1 MIRFRKRGLALVGT
15 AVLSAAS
22 VGMIPAS
29 PASAAPRALA
39 AQGTPFGTAQFAAY
53 GTGSEISL
61 NALPGGTG
69 TALARVDQAFS
80 ANTASSG
87 PLGAAINSPI
97 TGQLV
102 QSDQT
107 ANNAN
112 AYGRGSG
119 AEVGLGV
126 APAIANQI
134 QLGIAEAHAPPPTG
148 LITKTAVPVNIPGL
162 VNLGLLTG
170 RAAASYNSTFCPIGG
185 PLAYGEGDAAAPTAV
200 AGTPPPIALISGT
213 GASGS
218 NAAQTRTR
226 TDLIANP
233 DGTFGIANTVQE
245 TIAPLTINIGTLQ
258 VALTVQGTGTNAP
271 LTVVTA
277 NNGEG
282 TSGVTFANNDPVVSL
297 AISSGGVSLFSAA
310 LVKAST
316 LNGLLAPLL
325 GPTGLITTTL
335 GLLNT
340 QLLVDFASNPPAMTP
355 LPGAPAG
362 ATSIQY
368 DLLHLNVKVLGA
380 NVADVRLGHV
390 ESEVLLPNGPIECSI
405 PVSKVANPATV
416 VAGNTFTWTINVP
429 SSAAALSDA
438 NCDLTN
444 IKVTDMISVKSGGVL
459 FTVGT
464 ISNGGVYAPSS
475 GSAGT
480 VTWANVGTYH
490 PGDPPI
496 QLSVMVSVPANSPA
510 GVLQDTA
517 NVSATLGNCTGGASG
532 VASATLTS
540 LNGANAVI
548 GGSVTLAAPSVSAA
562 VGAGLAATGTGP
574 MLPWIAAGLLILAE
588 GTRRL
593 LRRAR
598 SHA

>member
-15 AVLSAAS
+15 AVLSAAT

-29 PASAAPRALA
+29 AASAASRALA

-53 GTGSEISL
+53 GTGSELSA
-61 NALPGGTG
+61 NVLPGGTG
-69 TALARVDQAFS
+69 TTVARVDQAFS

-87 PLGAAINSPI
+87 PLGAALNSPV

-148 LITKTAVPVNIPGL
+148 LITKTALPVNIPGV
-162 VNLGLLTG
+162 VNLQTLTG
-170 RAAASYNSTFCPIGG
+170 KAAASYNATFCPVGA
-185 PLAYGEGDAAAPTAV
+185 PLAFGEGDASGQTGV
-200 AGTPPPIALISGT
+200 VGVNPPVVSGT
-213 GASGS
+213 GATGTQAS
-218 NAAQTRTR
+218 QTTTR

-233 DGTFGIANTVQE
+233 DGTFGIANTVSE
-245 TIAPLTINIGTLQ
+245 IIAPLSVNVGTLSVQ
-258 VALTVQGTGTNAP
+258 ITVQGNNINTP
-271 LTVVTA
+271 LSITTH

-282 TSGVTFANNDPVVSL
+282 STGVSTPTDNLVKVDILV
-297 AISSGGVSLFSAA
+297 GGVNVYSVPVATVSALKNTIGPLLGTGGA
-310 LVKAST
+310 INA
-316 LNGLLAPLL
+316 LLAPLN
-325 GPTGLITTTL
+325 TTL
-335 GLLNT
+335 SL
-340 QLLVDFASNPPAMTP
+340 DFGRSGP
-355 LPGAPAG
+355 LTGAPAG
-362 ATSIQY
+362 ATSVQY
-368 DLLHLNVKVLGA
+368 DLLHLKASVLGVQ
-380 NVADVRLGHV
+380 VADVRLGHI
-390 ESEVLLPNGPIECSI
+390 ESEVILPGGPIECTI
-405 PVSKVANPATV
+405 PVAKAANPATV
-416 VAGNTFTWTINVP
+416 VAGNTFTWVISVP

-444 IKVTDMISVKSGGVL
+444 IKVTDMISIKSGGVL

-475 GSAGT
+475 ASAGT

-496 QLSVMVSVPANSPA
+496 QLSVTVSVPANSPA

-532 VASATLTS
+532 VASATLSS

-548 GGSVTLAAPSVSAA
+548 GGSITLAAPSVSAA
-562 VGAGLAATGTGP
+562 AGGTGLAATGSGP
-574 MLPWIAAGLLILAE
+574 LLPWLAAGLLIVAE

>member
-1 MIRFRKRGLALVGT
+1 MIRFRKRGLALMGT
-15 AVLSAAS
+15 AVLLAAT
-22 VGMIPAS
+22 VGFIPA

-53 GTGSEISL
+53 GTGSELSA
-61 NALPGGTG
+61 NVVPSGGGT
-69 TALARVDQAFS
+69 AVARVDQAFS

-87 PLGAAINSPI
+87 TLGAALNSPV

-102 QSDQT
+102 QTDQT
-107 ANNAN
+107 ANAAN

-126 APAIANQI
+126 SPAIANQI

-148 LITKTAVPVNIPGL
+148 LITKTALPVNIPGL
-162 VNLGLLTG
+162 VNLQTLTG
-170 RAAASYNSTFCPIGG
+170 KAAASYNSTFCPIGA
-185 PLAYGEGDAAAPTAV
+185 PLAYGEGDASGQTGVVGA
-200 AGTPPPIALISGT
+200 TPPVVSGT
-213 GASGS
+213 GATGTQ
-218 NAAQTRTR
+218 AAQTTTR

-233 DGTFGIANTVQE
+233 DGTFGISNTVSE
-245 TIAPLTINIGTLQ
+245 IIAPLSVNLGTLSVQ
-258 VALTVQGTGTNAP
+258 ITVQGNSITAP
-271 LTVVTA
+271 LAITTH

-282 TSGVTFANNDPVVSL
+282 TAGVSFVNTDPVVKVDIL
-297 AISSGGVSLFSAA
+297 VGGVNVYSLTAI
-310 LVKAST
+310 KASG
-316 LNGLLAPLL
+316 LNAALAPLL
-325 GPTGLITTTL
+325 GTGGAINLITAP
-335 GLLNT
+335 LNT
-340 QLLVDFASNPPAMTP
+340 VLTLDFPTNPPAMTP
-355 LPGAPAG
+355 VPGAPAG
-362 ATSIQY
+362 ATSIEY
-368 DLLHLNVKVLGA
+368 DLLHLKATVLGVQ
-380 NVADVRLGHV
+380 VADVRLGHV
-390 ESEVLLPNGPIECSI
+390 ESEVLLPNGPIECTV
-405 PVSKVANPATV
+405 PVAKVANPATV
-416 VAGNTFTWTINVP
+416 VAGNTFTWVISVP
-429 SSAAALSDA
+429 SSATALSDA

-464 ISNGGVYAPSS
+464 ISNGGVYAPT
-475 GSAGT
+475 SASTGT
-480 VTWANVGTYH
+480 VTWANLGTYH

-496 QLSVMVSVPANSPA
+496 QLSVAVSVGANSPA

-540 LNGANAVI
+540 LNGASAVI
-548 GGSVTLAAPSVSAA
+548 GGSITLAAPSVSAA
-562 VGAGLAATGTGP
+562 AGGAGLATTGTGP